1 MYLEWEAFHKT
12 YYNVASP
19 EGARLIRRG
28 IWVWLKRLGNLIF
41 LFLHQSACAK
51 KPCRNN
57 STYRNGFINKR
68 YQCLCSAGFKG
79 RTRDEGN
86 IRLHVI
92 SFMEQMSVFPSVTIL
107 VWSCISGKWGLIEMN
122 WKKTNQHC
130 WCSSQECYAL
140 YESNWNQV
148 LNFNTLYF
156 NEVESRRHKR
166 VYRGNIQ
173 LQRWCCVQQY

>member
-1 MYLEWEAFHKT
+1 MRGFPQDLLQRCISRRSETYKT
-12 YYNVASP
+12 GDMGLTKTFREFN
-19 EGARLIRRG
+19 
-28 IWVWLKRLGNLIF
+28 F

-51 KPCRNN
+51 KPCKNN
-57 STYRNGFINKR
+57 STYRNGFINKS

-122 WKKTNQHC
+122 RKKTNQQC
-130 WCSSQECYAL
+130 WCISKECYAL

-148 LNFNTLYF
+148 LNFNTLYT

>member
-12 YYNVASP
+12 YCNVASP

-41 LFLHQSACAK
+41 YFCIRVLVQKNLARTT
-51 KPCRNN
+51 PLIETVL
-57 STYRNGFINKR
+57 STKVISV
-68 YQCLCSAGFKG
+68 CSAGFKG

-122 WKKTNQHC
+122 RKKTNQQC
-130 WCSSQECYAL
+130 WCISKECYAL

-148 LNFNTLYF
+148 HCT
-156 NEVESRRHKR
+156 
-166 VYRGNIQ
+166 
-173 LQRWCCVQQY
+173 